1 MELLDR
7 YLQAVKFWLPRQQ
20 GDDIIAELS
29 EDLRS
34 QIEEKEGELGRIV
47 NDDELEA
54 ILKRCGSPLAVAER
68 YLPPA
73 FLIGPLLFPLYR
85 FVLKVILLGYVV
97 PWLLVWI
104 GFLIFDAPYRAANP
118 GFGQIRNLWT
128 LWIIILYCF
137 SFTTAAFA
145 ILERSK
151 AKARLLENWS
161 LRKLP
166 AVRDLKRIPRVNS
179 LFEIAGIVV
188 FNVWFISMFWPKPAI
203 DLYGVQLV
211 LAPVWKIIF
220 SSYVV
225 MSAANLAIACVNLFR
240 PYWTSLRARLRLLT
254 NAAGGGLFCW
264 LLRAQIVLQIGAPG
278 LASAK
283 AASITNLVNAGMANL
298 IWYAVAVVV
307 VTLAVDLRRII
318 RLKTA
323 SNPAA
328 SQLAHA

>member
-1 MELLDR
+1 M
-7 YLQAVKFWLPRQQ
+7 
-20 GDDIIAELS
+20 
-29 EDLRS
+29 
-34 QIEEKEGELGRIV
+34 
-47 NDDELEA
+47 
-54 ILKRCGSPLAVAER
+54 
-68 YLPPA
+68 
-73 FLIGPLLFPLYR
+73 
-85 FVLKVILLGYVV
+85 LKVILLGYVV